1 MKKLIFKKFAK
12 DLTKFFLLAS
22 ISVTLI
28 VWVIQAVNFLD
39 LVTEDGHGFK
49 IYFLYTLLS
58 LPKIFSKTL
67 PFIYFASVYYIILK
81 YETNNEL
88 IIFWTIGIK
97 KIEFI
102 NVLIKFSIFYL
113 IFQLLL
119 TTYIVP
125 KTLDQARSFIRSSSV
140 DLFSSIIKEKEFID
154 TVKNLTIF
162 VEKKSKDGRLNN
174 IFLKEDLGDDK
185 YQIIYAKRGMIDDI
199 KNKNILLLYEGK
211 ILNKNK
217 NKTDNLKFSKT
228 EINLSRFTTKTTT
241 HPKIQE
247 TSTYLI
253 FSCIIFLNDL
263 SNSFI
268 GKKLKKP
275 IDETL
280 NCRLNKLNDS
290 FQEFFKRIVLPLYL
304 PILSLI
310 ACLIIIK
317 SKDDYDYFR
326 YKFILFVF
334 GVCTIIISEISI
346 KYSGTQLIQNL
357 FLISLPILLFIFI
370 YGYFIKKFKIPN
382 LVAK

>member
-162 VEKKSKDGRLNN
+162 VENKSKDGRLNN
-174 IFLKEDLGDDK
+174 IFLKEDLGDNK
-185 YQIIYAKRGMIDDI
+185 YQIIYAKRGLIDDI
-199 KNKNILLLYEGK
+199 NNKNILLLYEGK

-275 IDETL
+275 TDETI

-317 SKDDYDYFR
+317 SKDDYDYLR
-326 YKFILFVF
+326 YKFLLFVF

-346 KYSGTQLIQNL
+346 KYSGTQLIQNQL
-357 FLISLPILLFIFI
+357 LISLPISLFIFI

-382 LVAK
+382 LVTK

>member
-162 VEKKSKDGRLNN
+162 VENKSKDGRLNN
-174 IFLKEDLGDDK
+174 IFLKEDLGDNN
-185 YQIIYAKRGMIDDI
+185 YQIIYAKRGLIDDI

-211 ILNKNK
+211 IINKNK

-275 IDETL
+275 AGETL

-290 FQEFFKRIVLPLYL
+290 FQEFFKRTVLPLYL

-317 SKDDYDYFR
+317 SKDDYDYLR
-326 YKFILFVF
+326 YKFLLFVF

-346 KYSGTQLIQNL
+346 KYSGTQLMQNL
-357 FLISLPILLFIFI
+357 LLISLPIILFIFI
-370 YGYFIKKFKIPN
+370 YGYFIKKFKISN
-382 LVAK
+382 LVTK

>member
-162 VEKKSKDGRLNN
+162 VENKSKDGRLKN
-174 IFLKEDLGDDK
+174 IFLKEYLSDGK
-185 YQIIYAKRGMIDDI
+185 YQIIYAKRGLIDDI
-199 KNKNILLLYEGK
+199 NNKNILLLYEGK

-217 NKTDNLKFSKT
+217 NNTDNLKFSKT

-275 IDETL
+275 TDETI

-326 YKFILFVF
+326 YKFLLFVF

-357 FLISLPILLFIFI
+357 LLISLPILLFIFI

>member
-125 KTLDQARSFIRSSSV
+125 KTLDEARSFIRSSNV

-162 VEKKSKDGRLNN
+162 VENKSKDGRLNN
-174 IFLKEDLGDDK
+174 IFLKEDLGNGK
-185 YQIIYAKRGMIDDI
+185 YQIIYAKRGLIDDI
-199 KNKNILLLYEGK
+199 NNKNILLLYEGK
-211 ILNKNK
+211 IINKNK
-217 NKTDNLKFSKT
+217 NNTNNLKFSKT

-275 IDETL
+275 TDKTI

-290 FQEFFKRIVLPLYL
+290 FQEFFKRTVLPLYL

-357 FLISLPILLFIFI
+357 LLISLPILLFIFI
-370 YGYFIKKFKIPN
+370 YGYFIKKFKILN

>member
-162 VEKKSKDGRLNN
+162 VENKSKDGRLNN
-174 IFLKEDLGDDK
+174 IFLKEDLGNNK
-185 YQIIYAKRGMIDDI
+185 YQIIYAKRGLIDDI

-211 ILNKNK
+211 IINKNK

-241 HPKIQE
+241 HPKMQE

-253 FSCIIFLNDL
+253 FSCIVFLNDL

-268 GKKLKKP
+268 GKNLKKP
-275 IDETL
+275 SESHNCQL
-280 NCRLNKLNDS
+280 NTLNDS
-290 FQEFFKRIVLPLYL
+290 FQEFFKRTVLPLYL

-326 YKFILFVF
+326 YKFLLFVF

-346 KYSGTQLIQNL
+346 KYSGTQLMQNL
-357 FLISLPILLFIFI
+357 LLISLPIILFIFI
-370 YGYFIKKFKIPN
+370 YGYFIKNSKYQI
-382 LVAK
+382 

>member
-162 VEKKSKDGRLNN
+162 VENKSKDGRLNN
-174 IFLKEDLGDDK
+174 IFLKEDLSNGK
-185 YQIIYAKRGMIDDI
+185 YQIVYAKRGLIDDI
-199 KNKNILLLYEGK
+199 NNKNILLLYEGK

-290 FQEFFKRIVLPLYL
+290 FQEFFKRTVLPLYL

-326 YKFILFVF
+326 YKFLLFVF
-334 GVCTIIISEISI
+334 GVCAIIISEISI

-357 FLISLPILLFIFI
+357 LLISLPILLFIFI

-382 LVAK
+382 LVTK

>member
-162 VEKKSKDGRLNN
+162 VENKSKDGRLNN
-174 IFLKEDLGDDK
+174 IFLKEDLGNGK
-185 YQIIYAKRGMIDDI
+185 YQIIYAKRGLIDNI

-217 NKTDNLKFSKT
+217 NNTNNLKFSKT
-228 EINLSRFTTKTTT
+228 EINLSRFATKTTT
-241 HPKIQE
+241 YPKLQE
-247 TSTYLI
+247 TSTYFI

-268 GKKLKKP
+268 G
-275 IDETL
+275 
-280 NCRLNKLNDS
+280 
-290 FQEFFKRIVLPLYL
+290 
-304 PILSLI
+304 
-310 ACLIIIK
+310 
-317 SKDDYDYFR
+317 
-326 YKFILFVF
+326 
-334 GVCTIIISEISI
+334 
-346 KYSGTQLIQNL
+346 
-357 FLISLPILLFIFI
+357 
-370 YGYFIKKFKIPN
+370 
-382 LVAK
+382 

>member
-162 VEKKSKDGRLNN
+162 VENKSKDGRLNN
-174 IFLKEDLGDDK
+174 IFLKEDLGDNK
-185 YQIIYAKRGMIDDI
+185 YQIIYAKRGLIDDI
-199 KNKNILLLYEGK
+199 NNKNILLLYEGK
-211 ILNKNK
+211 IINKNK

-275 IDETL
+275 TDKTI

-317 SKDDYDYFR
+317 SKDDYDYLR
-326 YKFILFVF
+326 YKFLLFVF

-357 FLISLPILLFIFI
+357 LLISLPILLFIFI

>member
-67 PFIYFASVYYIILK
+67 PFIYFASVYYIIIK

-125 KTLDQARSFIRSSSV
+125 KTLDEARSFIRSSNV

-162 VEKKSKDGRLNN
+162 VENKSKDGRLNN
-174 IFLKEDLGDDK
+174 IFLKEDLGDNK
-185 YQIIYAKRGMIDDI
+185 YQIIYAKRGLIDDI

-211 ILNKNK
+211 IINKNK

-275 IDETL
+275 IDEII
-280 NCRLNKLNDS
+280 NCKSSKLNDS

-326 YKFILFVF
+326 YKFLLFVF

-357 FLISLPILLFIFI
+357 LLISLPISLFIFI

-382 LVAK
+382 LVTK

>member
-162 VEKKSKDGRLNN
+162 VENKSKDGRLNN
-174 IFLKEDLGDDK
+174 IFLKEDLGDNK
-185 YQIIYAKRGMIDDI
+185 YQIIYAKRGLIDDI
-199 KNKNILLLYEGK
+199 NNKNILLLYEGK

-217 NKTDNLKFSKT
+217 NNTDNLKFSKT

-275 IDETL
+275 TGETI

-290 FQEFFKRIVLPLYL
+290 FQEFFKRTVLPLYL

-317 SKDDYDYFR
+317 SKDDYDYLR
-326 YKFILFVF
+326 YKFLLFVF

-357 FLISLPILLFIFI
+357 LLISLPILLFIFI
-370 YGYFIKKFKIPN
+370 YGYFIKKFKIP
-382 LVAK
+382 KR

>member
-125 KTLDQARSFIRSSSV
+125 KTLDEARSFIRSSSV

-162 VEKKSKDGRLNN
+162 VENKSKDGRLNN
-174 IFLKEDLGDDK
+174 IFLKEDLGDNK
-185 YQIIYAKRGMIDDI
+185 YQIIYAKRGLIDDV

-290 FQEFFKRIVLPLYL
+290 FQEFFKRTVLPLYL

-317 SKDDYDYFR
+317 SKDDYDYLR
-326 YKFILFVF
+326 YKFLLFVF

-357 FLISLPILLFIFI
+357 LLVSLPIFLFIFI
-370 YGYFIKKFKIPN
+370 YGYFIKKFKILN
-382 LVAK
+382 LVTK

>member
-125 KTLDQARSFIRSSSV
+125 KTLDEARSFIRSSNV

-162 VEKKSKDGRLNN
+162 VENKSKDGRLNN
-174 IFLKEDLGDDK
+174 IFLKEDLGNNK
-185 YQIIYAKRGMIDDI
+185 YQIIYAKRGLIDDI

-211 ILNKNK
+211 IINKNK
-217 NKTDNLKFSKT
+217 NKTNNLKFSKT
-228 EINLSRFTTKTTT
+228 EINLSRFATKTTT

-275 IDETL
+275 IGETI
-280 NCRLNKLNDS
+280 NCRLNKLNES
-290 FQEFFKRIVLPLYL
+290 FQEFFKRTVLPLYL

-317 SKDDYDYFR
+317 SKDDYDYLR
-326 YKFILFVF
+326 YKFLLFVF

-357 FLISLPILLFIFI
+357 LLISLPILLFIFI

>member
-49 IYFLYTLLS
+49 IYFLYTSLS

-113 IFQLLL
+113 ILQLLL

-125 KTLDQARSFIRSSSV
+125 KTLDEARSFIRSSNV
-140 DLFSSIIKEKEFID
+140 DLFSSIIKEKKFID

-162 VEKKSKDGRLNN
+162 VEKKNKDGRLNN
-174 IFLKEDLGDDK
+174 IFLKEDFGNGK
-185 YQIIYAKRGMIDDI
+185 YQIIYAKRGLIDDV
-199 KNKNILLLYEGK
+199 KNKNVLLLYDGK
-211 ILNKNK
+211 ILNKSEK
-217 NKTDNLKFSKT
+217 NTNNLNFSET
-228 EINLSRFTTKTTT
+228 EINLSRFSTKTTT

-268 GKKLKKP
+268 GKKLKNP
-275 IDETL
+275 NGGTS

-290 FQEFFKRIVLPLYL
+290 FQEFFKRTVLPFYL

-310 ACLIIIK
+310 ACLVIIK
-317 SKDDYDYFR
+317 SKDDYDYLR
-326 YKFILFVF
+326 YKFLLFVL

-357 FLISLPILLFIFI
+357 LLILLPFLLFIFI
-370 YGYFIKKFKIPN
+370 YGYFIKKFKIPK
-382 LVAK
+382 LAVK